1 MSSTQTLQDGTG
13 VFLRNDVGNAMMF
26 ICSAI
31 PSTTS
36 QPDNAPGDS
45 VAGFGVGCMAIR
57 SDNASVDAMV
67 YFNTGTTASC
77 TWTALK
83 IDAG

>member
-1 MSSTQTLQDGTG
+1 MSSTQTLQSGDG
-13 VFLRNDVGNAMMF
+13 VFLRNDIGDVMMF

-45 VAGFGVGCMAIR
+45 VSGFGVGCMAIR
-57 SDNASVDAMV
+57 SDNASLTAMV
-67 YFNTGTTASC
+67 YFNTGTVDSC
-77 TWTALK
+77 TWSALK